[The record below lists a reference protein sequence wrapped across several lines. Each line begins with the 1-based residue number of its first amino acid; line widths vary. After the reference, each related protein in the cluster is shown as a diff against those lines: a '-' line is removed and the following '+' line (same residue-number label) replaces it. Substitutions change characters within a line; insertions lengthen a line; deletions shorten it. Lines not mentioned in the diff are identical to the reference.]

1 MDTAIMKKYYNFD
14 SFMFEACQDLEY
26 NKGYPF
32 DCSSDLGAPN
42 NYQSYSFYK
51 D

>member
-26 NKGYPF
+26 NIWLRRIRKF
-32 DCSSDLGAPN
+32 KF
-42 NYQSYSFYK
+42 QK
-51 D
+51 